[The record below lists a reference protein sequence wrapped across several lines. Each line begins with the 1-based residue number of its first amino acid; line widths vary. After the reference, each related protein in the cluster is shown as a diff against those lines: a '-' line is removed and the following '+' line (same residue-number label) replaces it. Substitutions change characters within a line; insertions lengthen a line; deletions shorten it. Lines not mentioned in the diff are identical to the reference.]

1 MSKVRLYPSSLWE
14 DILLCAGISYAVA
27 CFNADSYIS
36 GKLFTAA
43 KLLAG
48 LLMVLCWWYFS
59 LMNGLRHRKKFLL
72 FTALWQGAMPVT
84 GIIISSVKAFKFST
98 AGIFL
103 SELANILSDY
113 PYMLMSSE
121 LSVNILYIRSTAFI
135 ICLLMFGA
143 GYLYTNKVILNR

>member
-84 GIIISSVKAFKFST
+84 GIVINSVKAFKFST

>member
-14 DILLCAGISYAVA
+14 DLLLCAGISYAVA

-36 GKLFTAA
+36 GEIFTAA
-43 KLLAG
+43 KLIAG

-72 FTALWQGAMPVT
+72 FVILWQGAMPAA
-84 GIIISSVKAFKFST
+84 GIIINSVKALKFSP

-103 SELANILSDY
+103 RELANILSGY

-121 LSVNILYIRSTAFI
+121 LSVNILYLQLTAFI
-135 ICLLMFGA
+135 ICILLFGA
-143 GYLYTNKVILNR
+143 GYLYTQKAILNR